1 MFIML
6 RNKLRHSLYS
16 MTSVVVLF
24 VYRIKLNISTGKRVT
39 KILSKMLYI
48 VILSVVAGREG
59 LETH

>member
-1 MFIML
+1 
-6 RNKLRHSLYS
+6 